1 MDDERIVIMAT
12 EPTLNEMMMLLKA
25 LPGNKPKVVL
35 TTECLDPPHTRWF
48 VEQQVYVVQE
58 RFLVDLDSFGPSTGR
73 RYPIGTERPAL
84 GDTPGEAIRN
94 AYFNLLRAE
103 RIKINGVYFK
113 REGLW
118 FVEEKRDG
126 SN

>member
-58 RFLVDLDSFGPSTGR
+58 RFLVDLDSFG
-73 RYPIGTERPAL
+73 
-84 GDTPGEAIRN
+84 DTPGEAIRN
-94 AYFNLLRAE
+94 AYFNLRRAE